1 MATREVMSCLIDQS
15 VVCLGVFVCTDL
27 ENQQVQAIFNCTV
40 ALKFFKNN
48 QPHGNIWKPIF
59 YFYFLF
65 LLLFLQDA
73 ADMSKLI
80 EKAAELTTSA
90 ILDVPPV
97 LNGQTF
103 DTITWF

>member
-1 MATREVMSCLIDQS
+1 MSCLNDQG
-15 VVCLGVFVCTDL
+15 VVCFGVFVCPVL

-48 QPHGNIWKPIF
+48 QPHGNIWTPNF
-59 YFYFLF
+59 YFYFIFIFLF
-65 LLLFLQDA
+65 LKDE
-73 ADMSKLI
+73 ADMSKLM